1 MDRIVVWVG
10 IVVLVDQWLVVGME
24 VVDLVLVLLL
34 VSLLVSLGGGVELSV
49 GAGVCAGGVCVVD
62 LCGAVVAGCCGVLSA
77 GTVGDG
83 VAVVTCLVL
92 GGV

>member
-10 IVVLVDQWLVVGME
+10 IVVLVGME
-24 VVDLVLVLLL
+24 VVGLVLVLLL
-34 VSLLVSLGGGVELSV
+34 VSLLVSLLVVVVWNCLLV
-49 GAGVCAGGVCVVD
+49 PVCVLVVCVCVVD
-62 LCGAVVAGCCGVLSA
+62 LCSAVVAGCCGVLSA

>member
-1 MDRIVVWVG
+1 MVGGGYGGGGPGVSVATGVVACV
-10 IVVLVDQWLVVGME
+10 IA
-24 VVDLVLVLLL
+24 
-34 VSLLVSLGGGVELSV
+34 GGGVELSV

-92 GGV
+92 GGG